1 MNAMR
6 KQSGFT
12 TIELIIAI
20 LFLCGIGALFLLQK
34 SEVDALNR
42 DTQRKTA
49 INAMYYTLEEVYFP
63 AQKSYPLV
71 LDTTT
76 LKAIDP
82 SLLKD
87 PEGAVIGEQES
98 NYRYEPQGCD
108 AGKCRG
114 YTLRTTLE
122 KERDFIKQNR

>member
-49 INAMYYTLEEVYFP
+49 INAIHYALEEIYFP

-71 LDTTT
+71 VDATT
-76 LKAIDP
+76 LKSVDP

-87 PEGAVIGEQES
+87 PEGTIIGERES
-98 NYRYEPQGCD
+98 NYRYESQGCD
-108 AGKCRG
+108 GSTCSG